1 MKINEIMTK
10 KVRTLSPE
18 DLVVDAIQILF
29 DHKISGLPVIDVSK
43 KLVGMF
49 TEKDVLKGILPS
61 YVSQVGSFVY
71 ENSPKTI
78 KTKVSKLAGFTV
90 GQLMRKE
97 VVKVLQDT
105 PVCEVARMM
114 LTQNVRRIPVVDADD
129 HILGIAARS
138 DVLENILNA

>member
-18 DLVVDAIQILF
+18 VLVIEAIEILF
-29 DHKISGLPVIDVSK
+29 DHKISGLPVVDTEG

-49 TEKDVLKGILPS
+49 TEKDVLRAILPS

-78 KTKVSKLAGFTV
+78 KAKVGKLADFKV

-97 VVKVLQDT
+97 VVKVLEDT
-105 PVCEVARMM
+105 PVCEVARIM
-114 LTQNVRRIPVVDADD
+114 LTQNVRRVPVVDAQD

-138 DVLENILNA
+138 DVLDNVLNA

>member
-18 DLVVDAIQILF
+18 VLIVDAIEILF
-29 DHKISGLPVIDVSK
+29 DHKISGLPVVDASK

-49 TEKDVLKGILPS
+49 TEKDVLKAVLPS

-105 PVCEVARMM
+105 PVCEVARIM
-114 LTQNVRRIPVVDADD
+114 LVQNVRRIPVVDVDD
-129 HILGIAARS
+129 YILGIAARC
-138 DVLENILNA
+138 DVLENILKA